1 MASTLNG
8 WRAQTNAK
16 RSREC
21 NQKNVGRTIL
31 DRPGW
36 LREMVVLMIPFVRK
50 QRCYVAFHCFVLF
63 TFSGQTACVTMYY
76 NVVRRVGLGGLTVLL
91 LRSELLML
99 KHKMFCNSKINPHGR
114 TRKGGVGKHNR
125 APKGQRKLV
134 ECDSRLNGT
143 GILSVLSLRLYVGFL
158 TCVAL
163 CCAFSVFPN

>member
-1 MASTLNG
+1 MGQNGKHIKRLESPDERKTLEGVQPEKCWTHHFGPSWLASGDGGPHDSFFENG
-8 WRAQTNAK
+8 
-16 RSREC
+16 
-21 NQKNVGRTIL
+21 V
-31 DRPGW
+31 
-36 LREMVVLMIPFVRK
+36 
-50 QRCYVAFHCFVLF
+50 VLF